1 MLIYFILLAV
11 IVLDF
16 ALEYFYNKNLK
27 NKSSGLKKFL
37 DFVFKYRLITIIALV
52 LVSTLRSYS
61 VGRDVCTYYNIQNSY
76 KTQTLT
82 QAFETNRFE
91 YGYFILTF
99 VLAKMDFSFRV
110 VLFLSSVFVS
120 VSVWLF
126 VKEFSP
132 NKLMSMLLFICFGL
146 FAQSLN
152 IIRQI
157 IALGFILLALIML
170 HKNKPL
176 WYFVFIAIACL
187 FHLIAIVSL
196 VFILFKY
203 VKPTWQLVAFAVIL
217 TLFVG
222 RIFPYALKIVSKFT
236 PTDYYG
242 MYFVVKRD
250 EFIMEVSLKDKL
262 YTLGLTAML
271 IAFMGLK
278 HFMKNLSEEEQKLY
292 NFFLLTYMFVPLIRL
307 VGWIMSAQNLIH
319 RPTVFFFF
327 SLIILIPLCLK
338 GLNLNKKLKITSYVG
353 VYTVA
358 ICYMYFFYAVQAS
371 NGVVPYLFCF

>member
-16 ALEYFYNKNLK
+16 ALEYFYNKSTIK
-27 NKSSGLKKFL
+27 SNKLKKFL
-37 DFVFKYRLITIIALV
+37 DFVFKFRLISIIALV

-61 VGRDVCTYYNIQNSY
+61 VGRDVMVYYDCFNSY
-76 KTQTLT
+76 KTLTLS
-82 QAFETNRFE
+82 QSFAINRFE

-99 VLAKMDFSFRV
+99 ILAKMGLNFRF
-110 VLFLSSVFVS
+110 VLFLSSAFVS

-132 NKLMSMLLFICFGL
+132 NKLMSMLLFVCFGL

-170 HKNKPL
+170 HKNKIW
-176 WYFVFIAIACL
+176 WYLGFVVLACL

-196 VFILFKY
+196 VFIFFKY

-217 TLFVG
+217 TLFAG

-236 PTDYYG
+236 PTNYYEL
-242 MYFVVKRD
+242 YFVIQKD
-250 EFIMEVSLKDKL
+250 KFIIDVSLKDKL

-271 IAFMGLK
+271 IAFMVLK
-278 HFMKNLSEEEQKLY
+278 HIMKNLSEEEQKLY
-292 NFFLLTYMFVPLIRL
+292 DFFLLTYMFVPLIRFA
-307 VGWIMSAQNLIH
+307 GWIMSAQNLMQ
-319 RPTVFFFF
+319 RFTVLFFF
-327 SLIILIPLCLK
+327 SLIILVPLCLK

-358 ICYMYFFYAVQAS
+358 LCYMYFFYAIQAS

>member
-16 ALEYFYNKNLK
+16 VLEYFYNKNLK

-61 VGRDVCTYYNIQNSY
+61 VGRDVMVYYDCFNSY
-76 KTQTLT
+76 KTLTLS
-82 QAFETNRFE
+82 QSFATNRFE

-99 VLAKMDFSFRV
+99 VLAKMDFSFRI
-110 VLFLSSVFVS
+110 VLFLSSVFIS

-126 VKEFSP
+126 IKEFSP

-157 IALGFILLALIML
+157 IALGFILLTLIML
-170 HKNKPL
+170 HKNKIL
-176 WYFVFIAIACL
+176 WYFVFIAFACL

-217 TLFVG
+217 TLFAG

-236 PTDYYG
+236 PTNYYES
-242 MYFVVKRD
+242 YFVVGRD
-250 EFIMEVSLKDKL
+250 EFIIDVSLKDKL

-271 IAFMGLK
+271 IAFMVLK

-292 NFFLLTYMFVPLIRL
+292 NFFLLTYMFVPLFRL
-307 VGWIMSAQNLIH
+307 AGWVMSAQNLMQ
-319 RPTVFFFF
+319 RFTVFFFF
-327 SLIILIPLCLK
+327 SLIILVPLCLK
-338 GLNLNKKLKITSYVG
+338 GLNMTKGLKTTCCIG

-358 ICYMYFFYAVQAS
+358 LCYMYFFYAIQAS
-371 NGVVPYLFCF
+371 NGIVPYLFCF